1 MPATQLLTRSQVRES
16 LQILQ
21 AGWNTRKLIAA
32 IEKEANDLAEAMRL
46 RVHVKHGELRDS
58 IRVESGK
65 SPFVLWVKAGGS
77 GTTTPGGYDYAM
89 ATEFGTRKEHARPFF
104 WNTYRARARA
114 IKERLDAVIRESIAE
129 LNQGDVVMAHGT
141 LEQRA
146 AAAGIAPRRLSGG
159 AAIGK
164 ALGDF

>member
-21 AGWNTRKLIAA
+21 AGWNTRKLIDA
-32 IEKEANDLAEAMRL
+32 IEKEANDLAEAMRR
-46 RVHVKHGELRDS
+46 RVHVKRGELRDS

-77 GTTTPGGYDYAM
+77 ATTNNGYDYAM
-89 ATEFGTRKEHARPFF
+89 ATEFGTHKEHAQPFF
-104 WNTYRARARA
+104 WNTYRARAQA
-114 IKERLDAVIRESIAE
+114 IKARLDAVIMESIAE
-129 LNQGDVVMAHGT
+129 LNQGDVVLAQGT